1 MKTLSYFF
9 FYAYVGLVTFAG
21 FWGAFLN
28 AHLDYRL
35 LFQLDTRDLPDY
47 TRTNMLSQYRFLRAI
62 ELGFGLF
69 SFLFTKAIFTERAF
83 NRLFLSIMLLGIL
96 ARLVSLLYEGNPNW
110 LTWVFLLFELV
121 GVIIIF
127 LYTRKT
133 TNKP

>member
-1 MKTLSYFF
+1 MLSYFF
-9 FYAYVGLVTFAG
+9 FYAYIGLVTLAG

-28 AHLDYRL
+28 ANLDHRL
-35 LFQLDTRDLPDY
+35 LFQLDTGTLPEY

-69 SFLFTKAIFTERAF
+69 CFVFTRAIFTERTF
-83 NRLFLSIMLLGIL
+83 NRLFLSIMALGVL
-96 ARLVSLLYEGNPNW
+96 ARLASVVYEGNPSR
-110 LTWVFLLFELV
+110 LTWFFLLFEGV

-133 TNKP
+133 RERR

>member
-9 FYAYVGLVTFAG
+9 FYAYIGLVSLAG

-28 AHLDYRL
+28 APLDHQL

-69 SFLFTKAIFTERAF
+69 SFLFAKAIFTERAF
-83 NRLFLSIMLLGIL
+83 NRLFLSIMALGIL
-96 ARLVSLLYEGNPNW
+96 ARLVSLFYEGNPSW
-110 LTWVFLLFELV
+110 LTWFFLVFEGV
-121 GVIIIF
+121 GALIIF

-133 TNKP
+133 PDKP

>member
-1 MKTLSYFF
+1 
-9 FYAYVGLVTFAG
+9 FYAYIGLVSLAG

-28 AHLDYRL
+28 AHLDHRL

-69 SFLFTKAIFTERAF
+69 SFLFTKAIFTERVF
-83 NRLFLSIMLLGIL
+83 NRLFLSIMSLGVL
-96 ARLVSLLYEGNPNW
+96 ARLVSLFYEGNPSW
-110 LTWVFLLFELV
+110 PTWFFLVFELI

-127 LYTRKT
+127 LYTRKIPD
-133 TNKP
+133 KP

>member
-1 MKTLSYFF
+1 MKALSYFF
-9 FYAYVGLVTFAG
+9 FYSYIGLVTLAG

-28 AHLDYRL
+28 AHLDHRL
-35 LFQLDTRDLPDY
+35 LFQLDTQSLPEY

-69 SFLFTKAIFTERAF
+69 SFAFTKAIFRERTF
-83 NRLFLSIMLLGIL
+83 NRLFLSIMSLGVL
-96 ARLVSLLYEGNPNW
+96 ARLASVVYEGNPSR
-110 LTWVFLLFELV
+110 LTWLFLLFEGV

-133 TNKP
+133 AERP